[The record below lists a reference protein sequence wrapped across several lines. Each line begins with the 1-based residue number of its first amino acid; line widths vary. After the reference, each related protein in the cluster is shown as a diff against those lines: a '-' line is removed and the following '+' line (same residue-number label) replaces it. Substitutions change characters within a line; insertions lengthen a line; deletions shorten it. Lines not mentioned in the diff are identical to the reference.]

1 MIDGDKDV
9 IPKSLQLVAGKTAQ
23 EYNRRKQRKGAFW
36 EDRYHA
42 TAIESGQYLVR
53 CLVYLDLNMVRN
65 AAVTHPSA
73 WPHGGYNQ
81 IQRPP
86 ERYALIDREQ
96 LLACCGLR
104 SDENLRMAHQQWIA
118 DAISKGLRMR
128 DPQWSQRV
136 AVGSEEFVQR
146 VFRKLKRELVNPDS
160 SKATDRNQ
168 LREDAAAYRAHFVA
182 ENDALSPENSY
193 YLDIIQ
199 I

>member
-53 CLVYLDLNMVRN
+53 CLVYIDLNMVRN
-65 AAVTHPSA
+65 GVVTHPSA
-73 WPHGGYNQ
+73 WPHGGYNE

-86 ERYALIDREQ
+86 DRYALIDREQ
-96 LLACCGLR
+96 LLACSGLR
-104 SDENLRMAHQQWIA
+104 SDENLRMTHQQWIA

-146 VFRKLKRELVNPDS
+146 VFQKFKPQVVNPGS
-160 SKATDRNQ
+160 SKGLFKG
-168 LREDAAAYRAHFVA
+168 LRKRTG
-182 ENDALSPENSY
+182 
-193 YLDIIQ
+193 
-199 I
+199 